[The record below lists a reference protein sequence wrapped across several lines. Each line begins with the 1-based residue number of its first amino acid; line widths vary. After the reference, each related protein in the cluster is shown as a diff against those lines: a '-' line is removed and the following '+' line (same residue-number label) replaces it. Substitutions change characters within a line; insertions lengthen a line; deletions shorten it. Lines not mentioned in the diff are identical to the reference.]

1 MGIFLTSIFCFFM
14 GVAAQCAVLMAY
26 DLVMS
31 VIYFV
36 FTAEWVSTLSLGVVF
51 LEEQMDFRF
60 SEYWKVST
68 GLPGIDFLI
77 NGFVS
82 LQYEYSGRWIMM
94 IISSVIFASLLLI
107 VGFLTDWDNDLMG
120 ESDSM
125 PANIGWISSA
135 FILLPISFG
144 GYIGGASMIL
154 MQIFGS

>member
-1 MGIFLTSIFCFFM
+1 MSILFNIILYFFGGIA
-14 GVAAQCAVLMAY
+14 GQCAVLMAY

-31 VIYFV
+31 IIYFV
-36 FTAEWVSTLSLGVVF
+36 FTADWVSTLSLGVVF

-60 SEYWKVST
+60 TDYWEVST
-68 GLPGIDFLI
+68 GLPGVDLLV
-77 NGFVS
+77 NGFVA

-120 ESDSM
+120 ESDSI
-125 PANIGWISSA
+125 PATIGWVSSV

-144 GYIGGASMIL
+144 GFLGGAFMIL
-154 MQIFGS
+154 MEIFGL